1 MSKPTSSVSTA
12 ISIRIDN
19 DLLQAVIDRA
29 IAQGSI
35 NTSGRMDKRG
45 KPNLSAAISDLLKLG
60 LEQAHPR
67 SARLSDSVSNFSAQ
81 DWDAKIAD
89 MEKAIIDRVCE
100 TISQQLQGLTP
111 IVGGSGAFAFAIA
124 SALPTR
130 SREPENSIPDSIQ
143 PPAEVEQTKNTKERI
158 LEAAARGFR
167 TKGYSGIGIDTLAKE
182 AGVTSGAF
190 YGHFRSK
197 EDAFLESVV
206 AGLTEFRVGIG
217 KFQSD
222 RGKNWIA
229 ALVDYYFGKKHRDNL
244 EQGCALP
251 IFSPEVIRADGRV
264 RFAYQTELLKLHE
277 AIAAG
282 LTIGDE
288 IKNHDQAWIL
298 MSLLVGGVTLSRA
311 VRDENLADLIAAAVH
326 EGALSIGPKIHNKM
340 ID

>member
-19 DLLQAVIDRA
+19 DLLQSVIDRA

-100 TISQQLQGLTP
+100 TISQQLQGLMP
-111 IVGGSGAFAFAIA
+111 IVGVA

-130 SREPENSIPDSIQ
+130 SREPANSIPDSIQ
-143 PPAEVEQTKNTKERI
+143 PPAEIDHIKNTKERI
-158 LEAAARGFR
+158 LDAAARGFR

-222 RGKNWIA
+222 RGKNWIT

-244 EQGCALP
+244 EKGCALP
-251 IFSPEVIRADGRV
+251 IFSPEVIRADERV
-264 RFAYQTELLKLHE
+264 RFAYQTELVKLHE

-288 IKNHDQAWIL
+288 IKNHDRAWIL

-326 EGALSIGPKIHNKM
+326 EGALSIAY
-340 ID
+340 

>member
-29 IAQGSI
+29 ISQGSI
-35 NTSGRMDKRG
+35 NKSGRMDKRG
-45 KPNLSAAISDLLKLG
+45 KPNLSVAISDLLKLG
-60 LEQAHPR
+60 LDRAQPMSNPR
-67 SARLSDSVSNFSAQ
+67 SAQLSDSVSNFSAQ

-89 MEKAIIDRVCE
+89 LEKVIIDRVCE
-100 TISQQLQGLTP
+100 TISQQLQGLIP
-111 IVGGSGAFAFAIA
+111 D
-124 SALPTR
+124 R
-130 SREPENSIPDSIQ
+130 SRETANSIPDSIQ
-143 PPAEVEQTKNTKERI
+143 SPAEVDHPKNTKERI
-158 LEAAARGFR
+158 LDAAARGFR

-217 KFQSD
+217 KFQSKH
-222 RGKNWIA
+222 GKNWTV
-229 ALVDYYFGKKHRDNL
+229 ALVDYYFGKKHRDDL

-264 RFAYQTELLKLHE
+264 RFAYQTELVKLHE

-288 IKNHDQAWIL
+288 TENHDRAWVL

-311 VRDENLADLIAAAVH
+311 VREEALSDRIAAAVH
-326 EGALSIGPKIHNKM
+326 QGALSIAS
-340 ID
+340 

>member
-29 IAQGSI
+29 ISQGSI

-60 LEQAHPR
+60 LEQAHPQ
-67 SARLSDSVSNFSAQ
+67 SVQLSDSVSNFSAQ

-100 TISQQLQGLTP
+100 TISQQLQGLIP
-111 IVGGSGAFAFAIA
+111 ID
-124 SALPTR
+124 R
-130 SREPENSIPDSIQ
+130 SRETANSMPDSIQ
-143 PPAEVEQTKNTKERI
+143 PPAEVDQTKNTKERI

-206 AGLTEFRVGIG
+206 AGLSDFRSGIG
-217 KFQSD
+217 KFQRD
-222 RGKNWIA
+222 WGKNWTA
-229 ALVDYYFGKKHRDNL
+229 ALIDYYFGKKHRDNL
-244 EQGCALP
+244 EKGCALP

-264 RFAYQTELLKLHE
+264 RFAYQTELVKLHE

-282 LTIGDE
+282 LTIGSE
-288 IKNHDQAWIL
+288 TENHDRAWVL

-326 EGALSIGPKIHNKM
+326 EGALSIVR
-340 ID
+340 